1 MEKES
6 FFQQALSD
14 FTSQVAYGDAVKRLA
29 DEGYSTKQILEMIDY
44 PAPESKVEKMVFERL
59 CETGVILL
67 ELPEKKGYLDVSENF
82 VANVSKSKLRKDKFL
97 AQLNKRCLQNGIE
110 NSYIMLEFNLENKD
124 TLKML
129 SKLDNRQRDYIIGI
143 FGSHKKIYHRINFT
157 IREILYSLY
166 GVEGFRAECCFLK
179 TKEIAHI

>member
-14 FTSQVAYGDAVKRLA
+14 FTSQIAYGDAVKRLA

-67 ELPEKKGYLDVSENF
+67 ELPQTRGFLDISAKYSTKISQN
-82 VANVSKSKLRKDKFL
+82 KLRKDKFL
-97 AQLNKRCLQNGIE
+97 SQLNKKCLENGVE
-110 NSYIMLEFNLENKD
+110 NSYIMLEFNFDDKD
-124 TLKML
+124 TQDML
-129 SKLDNRQRDYIIGI
+129 SKLDNRQQDYIRGI

-166 GVEGFRAECCFLK
+166 GVEGFRAQCCFLK
-179 TKEIAHI
+179 TEEIVNI